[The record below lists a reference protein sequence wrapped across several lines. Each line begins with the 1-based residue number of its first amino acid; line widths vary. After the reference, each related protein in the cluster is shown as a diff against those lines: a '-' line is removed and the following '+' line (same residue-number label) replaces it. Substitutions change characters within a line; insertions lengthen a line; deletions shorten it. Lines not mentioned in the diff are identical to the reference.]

1 MAASPLWEDSRM
13 HPIRGIGMLLVTIA
27 VAAVVGFGIPI
38 GWLWVGAQVQGS
50 FSSTSLD
57 WSVAMLIL
65 FGMIITYAVVLYIA
79 GFVISVLEHD
89 PEPTKQKATARNPW
103 MRGMTDTRAIK
114 PRGADRTWAIE
125 TVFVST
131 TLIVSAVVMILFFA
145 LANSPL
151 PSQ

>member
-1 MAASPLWEDSRM
+1 M
-13 HPIRGIGMLLVTIA
+13 HPIRGIGVLISTIV
-27 VAAVVGFGIPI
+27 VAALVGFGIPI

>member
-1 MAASPLWEDSRM
+1 
-13 HPIRGIGMLLVTIA
+13 MLILTIA
-27 VAAVVGFGIPI
+27 VAALVGFGIPI
-38 GWLWVGAQVQGS
+38 AWLWIGAQVQGN

-114 PRGADRTWAIE
+114 PRGDRTWAVE

-151 PSQ
+151 PTQ

>member
-1 MAASPLWEDSRM
+1 MLITTIVIAAL
-13 HPIRGIGMLLVTIA
+13 
-27 VAAVVGFGIPI
+27 VGFGIPLA
-38 GWLWVGAQVQGS
+38 WLWIGAQVQGS

-65 FGMIITYAVVLYIA
+65 FGMIVTYLIVLYIA

-89 PEPTKQKATARNPW
+89 PEPSKQKTTARNPW
-103 MRGMTDTRAIK
+103 MRGMTDTRALK
-114 PRGADRTWAIE
+114 PRGADRTWAVE

-131 TLIVSAVVMILFFA
+131 TLIVTLVVMILFFA

-151 PSQ
+151 PTQ